1 MTNEFA
7 EIVNRLARAKNF
19 KDGSFC
25 LITSDPDSDKV
36 VVEVKGEHKD
46 IIQGV

>member
-25 LITSDPDSDKV
+25 LITSDPDSDKLLL
-36 VVEVKGEHKD
+36 K
-46 IIQGV
+46 